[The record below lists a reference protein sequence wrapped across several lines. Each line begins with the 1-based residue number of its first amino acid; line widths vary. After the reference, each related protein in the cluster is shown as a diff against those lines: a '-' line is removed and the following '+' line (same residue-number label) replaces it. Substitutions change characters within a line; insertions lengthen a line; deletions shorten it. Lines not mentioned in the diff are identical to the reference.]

1 MCRECRNRLFYATLL
16 FVCKKPFIAAVNAYC
31 TKGCCDK
38 DRKHSHRKHYL
49 SAGQTKGCLL
59 YTSDAADE

>member
-16 FVCKKPFIAAVNAYC
+16 LMCKKPFIAAVNADS

-38 DRKHSHRKHYL
+38 DRKHSHRKYYL
-49 SAGQTKGCLL
+49 SAGKTK
-59 YTSDAADE
+59 